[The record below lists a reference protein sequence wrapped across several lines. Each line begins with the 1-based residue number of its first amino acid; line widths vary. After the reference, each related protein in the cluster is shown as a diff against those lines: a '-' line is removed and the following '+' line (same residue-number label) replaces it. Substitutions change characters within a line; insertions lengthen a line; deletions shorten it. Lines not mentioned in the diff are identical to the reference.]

1 MPLKWLRRQK
11 IQQNLFQNEFLE
23 VLSFK
28 IINFEFSKSTLFL
41 NSWPS
46 NAPTHKQFI
55 TGFFFSVD
63 IYGWLLSSFDPEIK
77 NNNSIW
83 NRYDIFAY
91 HPGLSSD
98 TTVNFE
104 VN

>member
-28 IINFEFSKSTLFL
+28 MINFEFSKSTLFL

-46 NAPTHKQFI
+46 NPPTHKQLI
-55 TGFFFSVD
+55 TVFLVLTFMGGSLVE
-63 IYGWLLSSFDPEIK
+63 LT
-77 NNNSIW
+77 
-83 NRYDIFAY
+83 NRI
-91 HPGLSSD
+91 
-98 TTVNFE
+98 
-104 VN
+104 